1 MLSKQQDKSPSGNNY
16 GFLNSDDELDVDIP
30 KETVE
35 KALDFS
41 NMKALTQDDY

>member
-1 MLSKQQDKSPSGNNY
+1 MLSKQQDKSLNNY

-30 KETVE
+30 KETFE

>member
-1 MLSKQQDKSPSGNNY
+1 MLSKQQDKSPNNY